1 MKIKSPTNDCPTCDG
16 LKAKNSYTCMECFKL
31 GKRKRNP
38 HNNAAY
44 LSSLLTLKPTS
55 YVSNWLANWQHKAC
69 LRQAP

>member
-38 HNNAAY
+38 HNNGEPS
-44 LSSLLTLKPTS
+44 LRHSEELRKKWKEKIEQLKRKRVQGNSS
-55 YVSNWLANWQHKAC
+55 
-69 LRQAP
+69 